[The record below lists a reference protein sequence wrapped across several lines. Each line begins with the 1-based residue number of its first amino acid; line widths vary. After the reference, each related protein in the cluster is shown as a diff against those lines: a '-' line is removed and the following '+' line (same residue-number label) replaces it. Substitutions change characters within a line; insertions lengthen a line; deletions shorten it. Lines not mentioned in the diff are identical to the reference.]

1 VRIYAWN
8 VNGLRA
14 CANKGFL
21 DWLKGSKGQIVTT
34 QEVRALPEQLP
45 AEVRSPPRWH
55 THFAPAERKGYS
67 GVGTFSRYAFDEI
80 QTSLGQDEFDIEGR
94 LLMTRFGSLWVVN
107 GYFPNGNG
115 SVLPG
120 GKRSNDRVPYKL
132 RFYRRLLEELQPR
145 LQAGEPILVM
155 GDFNTA
161 HTEIDLAR
169 PKGNKGTSGFLPEE
183 RAALDEWMQ
192 AGWVDSFRHFHPGA
206 KDHYTWWAQR
216 GGCRERNVGWRI
228 DYILASPAAVPFL
241 KAARIHPTVMGSD
254 HCPLSVDVDP
264 KIRSL

>member
-1 VRIYAWN
+1 MRIYAWN

-14 CANKGFL
+14 CTKKGFPQ
-21 DWLKGSKGQIVTT
+21 WLSECKGQIVAL
-34 QEVRALPEQLP
+34 QEVRALVEQLDP
-45 AEVRSPPRWH
+45 EVASPPRWQ
-55 THFAPAERKGYS
+55 TEFSAAQRKGYS
-67 GVGTFSRYAFDEI
+67 GVGTFSRYRFDEVE
-80 QTSLGQDEFDIEGR
+80 TALGVDEFDIEGR
-94 LLMTRFGSLWVVN
+94 VLMTRFGKLWVVN
-107 GYFPNGNG
+107 TYFPNGNG

-132 RFYRRLLEELQPR
+132 RFYERLREVLAPR
-145 LQAGEPILVM
+145 ITAGAPILVL

-161 HTEIDLAR
+161 HREIDLAR

-183 RAALDEWMQ
+183 REALDVWMDN
-192 AGWVDSFRHFHPGA
+192 GWVDTFRHFHPEA
-206 KDHYTWWAQR
+206 ADHYTWWAQR

-241 KAARIHPTVMGSD
+241 KSAKIHPEIMGSD

-264 KIRSL
+264 KIRG